1 MQRKN
6 LGFSAIE
13 IMVVM
18 AILVILAMIAI
29 PSSLARIVKTQV
41 AGTIPWADVA
51 TEPIE
56 QSWKV
61 NKTLPPDNTAVGL
74 PSPEKIVSNF
84 VTSLTVKDGAIHM
97 TLGNKVH
104 PKIKDKVLTIR
115 PAVVEDSQVVPI
127 AWVCGNAS
135 PPPPM
140 VVKGD
145 NMTSIPDEYLP
156 QSCR

>member
-84 VTSLTVKDGAIHM
+84 VTSLMVQDGAIHM

-104 PKIKDKVLTIR
+104 PKIQGKILSIR
-115 PAVVEDSQVVPI
+115 PAVVEDSQIVPI

-140 VVKGD
+140 VVKGE

>member
-1 MQRKN
+1 MQLKPR
-6 LGFSAIE
+6 GFSAIE

-51 TEPIE
+51 TRPIE
-56 QSWKV
+56 ESWKI
-61 NKTLPPDNTAVGL
+61 NKVLPADNTATGL
-74 PSPEKIVSNF
+74 PSPEKIVSNS
-84 VTSLTVKDGAIHM
+84 VTALVVQDGAIHM

-104 PKIKDKVLTIR
+104 PKIQGKVLSMR
-115 PAVVEDSQVVPI
+115 PAVVEDSQIVPI
-127 AWVCGNAS
+127 AWVCGNAT

-140 VVKGD
+140 VVKGE
-145 NMTSIPDEYLP
+145 NKTTIPDEYLP

>member
-1 MQRKN
+1 MQRKY

-61 NKTLPPDNTAVGL
+61 NKTLPPDNVAVGL

-135 PPPPM
+135 PPTPM
-140 VVKGD
+140 VVKGE
-145 NMTSIPDEYLP
+145 NMTTIPDEYLP

>member
-1 MQRKN
+1 MQRKI

-51 TEPIE
+51 KEPIE
-56 QSWKV
+56 ESWKV
-61 NKTLPPDNTAVGL
+61 NKALPADNKAVGL
-74 PSPEKIVSNF
+74 PSAEKIVSNF
-84 VTSLTVKDGAIHM
+84 VTSLVVQDGAIHM

-104 PKIKDKVLTIR
+104 PKIKGTILTIR
-115 PAVVEDSQVVPI
+115 PAVVEDSQIVPI
-127 AWVCGNAS
+127 AWVCGNAT

-140 VVKGD
+140 VVKGE
-145 NMTSIPDEYLP
+145 NKTTIPDEYLP

>member
-1 MQRKN
+1 MQRKI

-51 TEPIE
+51 KEPIQE
-56 QSWKV
+56 SWKV
-61 NKTLPPDNTAVGL
+61 NKTLPANNVAAGL
-74 PSPEKIVSNF
+74 PSAEKIVSNY
-84 VTSLTVKDGAIHM
+84 VTSLIVQDGAIHM
-97 TLGNKVH
+97 TLGNKAH
-104 PKIKDKVLTIR
+104 PKIKGKVLSIR
-115 PAVVEDSQVVPI
+115 PAVVEDSQIVPI

-140 VVKGD
+140 VVKGE
-145 NMTSIPDEYLP
+145 NKTTIPNEYLP
-156 QSCR
+156 QSCL